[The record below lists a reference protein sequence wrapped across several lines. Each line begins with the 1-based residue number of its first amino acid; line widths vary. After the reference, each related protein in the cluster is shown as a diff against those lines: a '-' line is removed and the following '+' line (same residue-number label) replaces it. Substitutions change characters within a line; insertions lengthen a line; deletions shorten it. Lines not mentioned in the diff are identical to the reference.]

1 MRHEEHDLSSGIEE
15 TIHKASEG
23 KMDKKYKDSILR
35 LEETI
40 RNVRL
45 SNDKLSK
52 QLFALTNRVINVAE
66 RIGFASFDELEEA
79 VLDEPE
85 VWKLETIKA
94 NHAQPK
100 GAQKPLPSKE
110 VEPCLI
116 SSGFR
121 EPREEFKQS
130 NHQVHALQ
138 HRSVRNASDISAVES
153 ASSRS
158 ATRSPLSPFKS
169 AGNCS
174 PSETS
179 SLRAQ
184 LDSLSH
190 KYDSLV
196 VTKES
201 AERKYKEDYR
211 KWRQFKT
218 WLFNKSK
225 HGNVLRAQ
233 LPEDFDFG
241 AEFEDG
247 IDGESHIRH
256 TMSRTKRHFSP
267 LSNEE
272 NEYPSLSSSK
282 QSGAFAKGTMH
293 QSISS
298 LRTVKSKRSL
308 SGASALRSQST
319 SPTPMDRKR
328 KSLHS
333 HAPKPNLV
341 EKSLLDLPN
350 SGKTKGRYSD
360 TKEAI
365 NALYA
370 IDTSKNNGVAFQYDE
385 VVRGKK
391 HRQRLEAG
399 DCDCCKEYY
408 DRLEP
413 LPSRLAPPAWL
424 STSKEVMVSGCEN
437 HLQDRVASSHKKRIS
452 RHRYQWSPAKTPPDY
467 WNIGFPTTQ
476 EAAEINRRAAEI
488 HSDKRRRVEKEAN
501 IIGGRYIRRQD
512 Q

>member
-1 MRHEEHDLSSGIEE
+1 MEE
-15 TIHKASEG
+15 TTMRKVSEG
-23 KMDKKYKDSILR
+23 KMDKKYKDSVLR

-66 RIGFASFDELEEA
+66 RIGFASFDDLEEA

-94 NHAQPK
+94 NHDQTK
-100 GAQKPLPSKE
+100 GTQKPLLSKE
-110 VEPCLI
+110 VEPCHI
-116 SSGFR
+116 SSGLQ
-121 EPREEFKQS
+121 EQKEELKQS
-130 NHQVHALQ
+130 NHQVHSLQ
-138 HRSVRNASDISAVES
+138 QRSVRNAFDISAVAS
-153 ASSRS
+153 ADSRPT
-158 ATRSPLSPFKS
+158 TRSPLSPLKS
-169 AGNCS
+169 VGNS
-174 PSETS
+174 GPTETS
-179 SLRAQ
+179 RLRAQ
-184 LDSLSH
+184 LDSLSY

-196 VTKES
+196 AAKES
-201 AERKYKEDYR
+201 AESKYKEDYR
-211 KWRQFKT
+211 KWRQFKF

-225 HGNVLRAQ
+225 HANVLRAQ

-241 AEFEDG
+241 AEFQDG

-256 TMSRTKRHFSP
+256 AISRTKRHSSP
-267 LSNEE
+267 LPNEE

-282 QSGAFAKGTMH
+282 QSGAFAKVTMH

-298 LRTVKSKRSL
+298 PRAVKSKRNL
-308 SGASALRSQST
+308 PGASALRSQSASP
-319 SPTPMDRKR
+319 SPTVRKR
-328 KSLHS
+328 KSIHS
-333 HAPKPNLV
+333 DAPKPNLI
-341 EKSLLDLPN
+341 EESLLDMGDLPN
-350 SGKTKGRYSD
+350 VSSVSGKMKGRYSD

-424 STSKEVMVSGCEN
+424 STSKEVMVSGSEN
-437 HLQDRVASSHKKRIS
+437 HLQDKVASSHKKRIS
-452 RHRYQWSPAKTPPDY
+452 RHRFQWSPAKTPPDY

-476 EAAEINRRAAEI
+476 EAVEINRRAAEI
-488 HSDKRRRVEKEAN
+488 HADKRRRVEKEAN
-501 IIGGRYIRRQD
+501 LIGGRYIRRQG